1 MDNLSTPNQN
11 QIRRNITSRQFMNAA
26 FILGIISLPIGI
38 FLFWTPFVIIAFIG
52 GGLSI
57 LFAVL
62 SKGGQTRMQ
71 TKAKIG
77 LILGSIGSVLS
88 AFLLVGTLVATIYL
102 LRNDPEIREVTRES
116 VVAYEETIEQVYG
129 EDFFD
134 AYEETYGREFDLGAS
149 FDEYFGQ

>member
-1 MDNLSTPNQN
+1 MDNYSAPNQN
-11 QIRRNITSRQFMNAA
+11 QIRRNITSRQFVNAA

-62 SKGGQTRMQ
+62 SKGNQTRMQ
-71 TKAKIG
+71 TKAKVG
-77 LILGSIGSVLS
+77 LILGSIGSILS
-88 AFLLVGTLVATIYL
+88 IALLVGTLVGSIYL
-102 LRNDPEIREVTRES
+102 LRNDPEIRAITRES
-116 VVAYEETIEQVYG
+116 VVAYEETIDSLYG
-129 EDFFD
+129 EDFFE

-149 FDEYFGQ
+149 FDEYFGE